1 VSLEGRREENETNTL
16 TPNAHI
22 SLSHSHST
30 THIHARSCP
39 ECGSKSLYKDGLRC
53 LNNGDSVQRWLCRN
67 CGCRFSQPNIK
78 LNVTGK
84 LAKTFDSGSDL
95 LDRHIAN
102 RDFAFQE
109 SLDDSPLSGGE
120 NVASH
125 RVTTVGKG
133 LNAFPSYNSKRR
145 VCVLDKEAK
154 NLAISATQNERPSVG
169 GTEQLKADIK
179 GKIVEYC
186 FHMQKQGYKEA
197 TIRLNRTA
205 LKVLSERGSEL
216 LNPESVKEVIA
227 QQKQWSENRK
237 RNVINAYNLFAK
249 LNGLQWDKPKCN
261 VTQKFPFIP
270 SEAELDALISGTG
283 KKLATFL
290 QLLKETAMRR
300 GEAKRLE
307 WINIDFEKNIIT
319 LNNPEK
325 GSNPRMWKVSQK
337 LTAMLNAL
345 PRDSPKV
352 FGDGPI
358 NSMKTTFSKARK
370 RLAAKLQNSRLL
382 RINFHTF
389 RHWKATMLYHQTKDP
404 YYVKQF
410 LGHKELRNTEI
421 YINIERTLF
430 ESGSDEF
437 TVKVAE
443 KPEEVKALLEV
454 GFEYICQKEG
464 LIFLRK
470 RK

>member
-1 VSLEGRREENETNTL
+1 MRLSPEGEKLGNKNPNRR
-16 TPNAHI
+16 A
-22 SLSHSHST
+22 
-30 THIHARSCP
+30 
-39 ECGSKSLYKDGLRC
+39 ECG
-53 LNNGDSVQRWLCRN
+53 
-67 CGCRFSQPNIK
+67 
-78 LNVTGK
+78 
-84 LAKTFDSGSDL
+84 
-95 LDRHIAN
+95 RHA
-102 RDFAFQE
+102 
-109 SLDDSPLSGGE
+109 
-120 NVASH
+120 
-125 RVTTVGKG
+125 
-133 LNAFPSYNSKRR
+133 
-145 VCVLDKEAK
+145 
-154 NLAISATQNERPSVG
+154 
-169 GTEQLKADIK
+169 ADIK

-186 FHMQKQGYKEA
+186 FYMQKQGYKEA
-197 TIRLNRTA
+197 TIRLNRTV
-205 LKVLSERGSEL
+205 LKVLSERGAEL
-216 LNPESVKEVIA
+216 LDPDSVKEVIA

-237 RNVINAYNLFAK
+237 RNVIIAYGLFIK
-249 LNGLQWDKPKCN
+249 LNGLKWEKPKCH
-261 VTQKFPFIP
+261 VTRKFPFIP

-300 GEAKRLE
+300 GEAKRLQ
-307 WINIDFEKNIIT
+307 WIDIDFEKNIIT
-319 LNNPEK
+319 LNDPEK
-325 GSNPRMWKVSQK
+325 GSNSRMWKVSQK

-345 PRDSPKV
+345 PRDSQKL

-358 NSMKTTFSKARK
+358 NSMKTTFLKTRR
-370 RLAAKLQNSRLL
+370 RLAAKLQNPRLL
-382 RINFHTF
+382 RISFHTF
-389 RHWKATMLYHQTKDP
+389 RHWKATTLYHQTKDP

-430 ESGSDEF
+430 EQGSDEF